1 MASISKRRS
10 SGQVSGDE
18 IVVETA
24 WLYYHDELNQTE
36 IAKKLDVSRATVVNY
51 LQEAREK
58 GFIRLTLSPSVF
70 SGHKLSH
77 ILRKR
82 FGLKSVLIIPD
93 GDKQEAQKSERVA
106 RAAAEWL
113 PDLLEVGD
121 TLGVAWGQTLFQV
134 ADSLVASP
142 IKDLKVVQLIGS
154 MATPYGFDAEI
165 VSANLALGLGAQ
177 CVNLHAPAVLTSVEL
192 AKQLKAE
199 PIISKQL
206 EALKDC
212 NKAIFAAG
220 SCTPESHVVSGGLA
234 TQSDLKY
241 YISKGAVGVLC
252 GQFIDGNGKAV
263 AGPLEERIIGVEL
276 KNLVGLEMGLLV
288 SAGVDKA
295 RAMLAVMKGG
305 YTTHL
310 VTNATTAAKII
321 TLADEENI

>member
-1 MASISKRRS
+1 MATISKRRS

-77 ILRKR
+77 ILRDK
-82 FGLKSVLIIPD
+82 FGLKSVLVIPD
-93 GDKQEAQKSERVA
+93 GNAEEAKKADRVA
-106 RAAAEWL
+106 RGAAEWL
-113 PDLLEVGD
+113 PDLLEPGD
-121 TLGVAWGQTLFQV
+121 VLGVAWGQTLFQV
-134 ADSLVASP
+134 ADSLVASK
-142 IKDLKVVQLIGS
+142 IDDLKVVQLTGS

-177 CVNLHAPAVLTSVEL
+177 CVNLHAPAILTNVEL
-192 AKQLKAE
+192 ATQLKAE
-199 PIISKQL
+199 PIISSQI
-206 EALKDC
+206 EALKNC

-220 SCTPESHVVSGGLA
+220 SCTADSHVVSGGLA
-234 TQSDLKY
+234 TQEDLRLY
-241 YISKGAVGVLC
+241 TQKGAVGVLC
-252 GQFIDGNGKAV
+252 GKFIDAKGAAI
-263 AGPLEERIIGVEL
+263 AGPLEARMIGVALED
-276 KNLVGLEMGLLV
+276 LVGLEMGLLV

-295 RAMLAVMKGG
+295 EAMLAVLRGG

-310 VTNATTAAKII
+310 VTNALTAAKII
-321 TLADEENI
+321 ALAEEAGV